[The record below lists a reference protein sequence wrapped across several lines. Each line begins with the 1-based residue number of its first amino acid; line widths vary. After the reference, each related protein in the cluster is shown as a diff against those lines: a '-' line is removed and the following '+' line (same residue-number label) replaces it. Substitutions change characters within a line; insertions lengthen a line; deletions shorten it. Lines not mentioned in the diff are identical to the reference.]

1 MTKSAFDR
9 IRAGLEDA
17 LAHASGDSEKARV
30 RKARQAPPEVAEIR
44 GKLGLTQEQFATLC
58 GVSVATVRNWE
69 QHRRAPRGPSLALL
83 RIVELEPKAALRV
96 ARSSAA

>member
-17 LAHASGDSEKARV
+17 LAHAGGEGATVRV
-30 RKARQAPPEVAEIR
+30 RKGREPVPDVGAIR
-44 GKLGLTQEQFATLC
+44 AKLALTQEQFAALC

-69 QHRRAPRGPSLALL
+69 QHRRVPRGPSRALL

-96 ARSSAA
+96 VRSTAA